1 MALKEKNLPVVET
14 EAKAEVSETP
24 TVATETTD
32 AETATESAKEEVKP
46 QRVDRRALF
55 AKALQQERQTEDAK
69 KEFASTGDFSKAP
82 GFLQTLMERELP
94 KVTESFRQIF
104 EIELELEVTTCGL
117 EEEIE
122 NLEKVGRDRNYSQ
135 ELRQEAWQAVKEAR
149 EELSQIQ
156 MPFYERLKE
165 QHEVLFPALRT
176 LKKAGWSHQ
185 VSVQGDLALPEM
197 VVNRIEGEV
206 SGAREALGEAKKALN
221 AFEVELKKSGLQGP
235 NLDQTKDYLEGAQAS
250 LQDYSWIWARS
261 SAEKNLTWLSRA
273 SKSLENLIK
282 VRQRLASVGLSG
294 KEELG
299 HAENLFNQAVEFF
312 RDGKFSVSKNQAS
325 KGLRGVKE
333 LCEQAHE
340 EVTRVTEDRR
350 DARKGGQHDAR
361 EARRQADRESAR
373 QNKKNKGGGE
383 KSGKRR

>member
-1 MALKEKNLPVVET
+1 MAVKEKLSKVET
-14 EAKAEVSETP
+14 EGNTEVNETI
-24 TVATETTD
+24 
-32 AETATESAKEEVKP
+32 TESNEAEANTTESQVEEVKP

-282 VRQRLASVGLSG
+282 VRQRLASVGLSA
-294 KEELG
+294 KEDLG
-299 HAENLFNQAVEFF
+299 HAEDLFAKACELF
-312 RDGKFSVSKNQAS
+312 RDGKFSVSKGQFA

-340 EVTRVTEDRR
+340 EITRVTEDRR
-350 DARKGGQHDAR
+350 DSRKGSQQVAR
-361 EARRQADRESAR
+361 EERRQADRDAAR
-373 QNKKNKGGGE
+373 QNKKNKGGGNN
-383 KSGKRR
+383 SGKDKRR